1 MTFLGSHL
9 AFSVTV
15 ELIETSL
22 GTNTQTT
29 KAINLILKLVMLY
42 NTCMSPFL
50 CDLLIQLSCIFN
62 KNQIQPKIQHL
73 PFMPSA
79 LLMSAQSF

>member
-29 KAINLILKLVMLY
+29 KAINLILKSVMLY

-50 CDLLIQLSCIFN
+50 WDLLIQLSCIFN

-79 LLMSAQSF
+79 LLMSAQ